1 MSSYR
6 LAVAKKRIVRFVLP
20 PLALLFGVATW
31 MALNHGKWLF
41 AAAFLLLILYIARLA
56 STPSLRAAL
65 PEHESGDL
73 SDEELRDLASIMAH
87 VYYVLVIGTIAGAA
101 SLGIR
106 FYWIALIALVTWM
119 LARLIERIRRRAA
132 LENLTISN
140 TLQQIARKET
150 RLDE

>member
-6 LAVAKKRIVRFVLP
+6 LAVAKKRIARFVLP

-31 MALNHGKWLF
+31 MSLNHGRWIS
-41 AAAFLLLILYIARLA
+41 AAAFLLLIVYIAWLA

-65 PEHESGDL
+65 PQYESGDL
-73 SDEELRDLASIMAH
+73 NDEELHDLASIMVH
-87 VYYVLVIGTIAGAA
+87 VYYALVIGAIAGAA

-119 LARLIERIRRRAA
+119 LAQILGSLFTAQFLI
-132 LENLTISN
+132 
-140 TLQQIARKET
+140 T
-150 RLDE
+150 REDHGK